1 MTLMIVQTANCSPP
15 RFVEQSNSMLEQR
28 NDAVKSTTAE
38 SQSKVL
44 QLEQEKVAIATE
56 LSSATAQLS
65 SLQMEL
71 TSSRQSESE
80 LKSQLATAVTES
92 HRNAQEWTI
101 ARQQHEG
108 TCCRARRIL
117 DRVNCVV
124 VCSAKC
130 SMYTLYQLPSEA
142 FLHYQS

>member
-1 MTLMIVQTANCSPP
+1 
-15 RFVEQSNSMLEQR
+15 MLEQR
-28 NDAVKSTTAE
+28 NDAFKCTTAE

-44 QLEQEKVAIATE
+44 QLEQQKVSMVTE
-56 LSSATAQLS
+56 LSSATAHMS

-101 ARQQHEG
+101 AKQQLEG
-108 TCCRARRIL
+108 GYCF
-117 DRVNCVV
+117 
-124 VCSAKC
+124 KH
-130 SMYTLYQLPSEA
+130 MYTVACAIEVCKVV
-142 FLHYQS
+142 